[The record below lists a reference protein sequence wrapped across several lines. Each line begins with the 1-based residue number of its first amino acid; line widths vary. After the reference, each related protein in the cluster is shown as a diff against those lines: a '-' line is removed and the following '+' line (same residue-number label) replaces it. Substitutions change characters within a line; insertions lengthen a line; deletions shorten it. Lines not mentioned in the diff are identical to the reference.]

1 MSLLYSQRCC
11 DSQSYRPRGAPLS
24 RGLLRT
30 LPPPPHQASNKSAP
44 PRRTLR
50 VRRLSDGKSLEDLVR
65 TKTAAAVAANQ
76 PPPQATAEAP
86 KTAIVPPDVAHDLCH
101 EVGWESRHSFVD
113 VRAEEAFARGR
124 PKGAINAPFVDG
136 ALDGDIP
143 AEPGRLVVGGGSQKS
158 VAAAADVL
166 RARGFDV
173 MAMAGGF
180 EAWRGLGL
188 PVDVDGVVDDEED
201 DDGDPATWN

>member
-1 MSLLYSQRCC
+1 MQRCGDC
-11 DSQSYRPRGAPLS
+11 ATAGPRNAALEMML
-24 RGLLRT
+24 RLLRT
-30 LPPPPHQASNKSAP
+30 LRRPIA
-44 PRRTLR
+44 RRTL
-50 VRRLSDGKSLEDLVR
+50 SNDKSLEDLVR

-76 PPPQATAEAP
+76 PPPQAAVDAP

-113 VRAEEAFARGR
+113 VRGSEAFARGR
-124 PKGAINAPFVDG
+124 PKGAINAPYANG

-143 AEPGRLVVGGGSQKS
+143 AEPGRLVVGGGSPKS

-173 MAMAGGF
+173 IAMDGGY

>member
-1 MSLLYSQRCC
+1 MMMR
-11 DSQSYRPRGAPLS
+11 R
-24 RGLLRT
+24 LLRT
-30 LPPPPHQASNKSAP
+30 LPPRAAVRRLSNKSAP
-44 PRRTLR
+44 PRRAAV

-65 TKTAAAVAANQ
+65 NKTAAAVAANQ
-76 PPPQATAEAP
+76 PPPRAAVDAP

-101 EVGWESRHSFVD
+101 EVGWESRHTFVD
-113 VRAEEAFARGR
+113 VRPKEVYERGR
-124 PKGAINAPFVDG
+124 PRGAINAPFADG
-136 ALDGDIP
+136 ALDADVIP
-143 AEPGRLVVGGGSQKS
+143 TEPGRLVVGGGSPKS

-173 MAMAGGF
+173 IAMAGGF

>member
-1 MSLLYSQRCC
+1 MR
-11 DSQSYRPRGAPLS
+11 R
-24 RGLLRT
+24 LLRT
-30 LPPPPHQASNKSAP
+30 LPPRAAVRRLSNKSAP
-44 PRRTLR
+44 PRRAAV

-65 TKTAAAVAANQ
+65 NKTAAAVAANR
-76 PPPQATAEAP
+76 PPPQSTAEAP

-113 VRAEEAFARGR
+113 VRGTEAFARGR
-124 PKGAINAPFVDG
+124 PKGAINAPFANG
-136 ALDGDIP
+136 TLAGDIP
-143 AEPGRLVVGGGSQKS
+143 AEPGRLVVGGGSTKS

-166 RARGFDV
+166 RARGFV
-173 MAMAGGF
+173 VIAMDGGF

-201 DDGDPATWN
+201 DDGDPSTWN

>member
-1 MSLLYSQRCC
+1 MLH
-11 DSQSYRPRGAPLS
+11 
-24 RGLLRT
+24 LLRT
-30 LPPPPHQASNKSAP
+30 LP
-44 PRRTLR
+44 RRTLA
-50 VRRLSDGKSLEDLVR
+50 RRTFSDGKSLEDLVR
-65 TKTAAAVAANQ
+65 NKTAAAVAANQ
-76 PPPQATAEAP
+76 PPPRAAVDAP

-101 EVGWESRHSFVD
+101 EVGWESRHTFVD
-113 VRAEEAFARGR
+113 VRPKEAFLRGR
-124 PKGAINAPFVDG
+124 PRGAINAPFVDG

-143 AEPGRLVVGGGSQKS
+143 AEPGRLVVGGGSQKR

-173 MAMAGGF
+173 IAMDGGF

-188 PVDVDGVVDDEED
+188 PVEVDGVVDDEDD